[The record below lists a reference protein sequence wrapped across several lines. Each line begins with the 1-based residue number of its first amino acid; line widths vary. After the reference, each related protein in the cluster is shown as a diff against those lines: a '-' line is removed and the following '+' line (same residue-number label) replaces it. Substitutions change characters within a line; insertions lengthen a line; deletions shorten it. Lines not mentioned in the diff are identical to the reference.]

1 MSTAP
6 SCPSSTSAKRR
17 TSRTEAPAS
26 RAPLA
31 VAATVAGALAASVA
45 AALLAPP
52 IRAALVEEIVAKVN
66 NRVITASEYGERQR
80 ALETQITQAT
90 PGPELEEELREA
102 RESLLANVITEALLI
117 ERAANVFDME
127 RIRGSLIEDFRRQQ
141 NIATDA
147 DLEAGLKEQGMTR
160 RELEEQLIRMAVPN
174 EIINYDVRR
183 KISVSETEIKTWYD
197 AHRSRFE
204 TPETVTLREVVLLY
218 GRDTRNEAL
227 ERARAIAAEARGGAD
242 FKGLVAQHSEAGTR
256 ETEGILGP
264 VPVKD
269 LQVDLGAAAH
279 DLAPGAVSDPVD
291 TGRSFHILR
300 LESRVPAGM
309 RSLAEAH
316 DEVRNA
322 VREEKFRPRF
332 DNYLKRLWK
341 ENHIEVMPKYQAQLV
356 VTPLTMKPSGS

>member
-1 MSTAP
+1 M
-6 SCPSSTSAKRR
+6 
-17 TSRTEAPAS
+17 APAA
-26 RAPLA
+26 RPPRA
-31 VAATVAGALAASVA
+31 VAATVAGALATALAATVA
-45 AALLAPP
+45 AGLLAPS

-80 ALETQITQAT
+80 VMETQITQANS
-90 PGPELEEELREA
+90 GAGLEEELKEA

-127 RIRGSLIEDFRRQQ
+127 RIRGSLIEDFRKQQ

-147 DLEAGLKEQGMTR
+147 DLEVGLKEQGMTR
-160 RELEEQLIRMAVPN
+160 RELEDQLVRMAVPN

-197 AHRSRFE
+197 AHKSRFE

-218 GRDTRNEAL
+218 GRDTRDEAL
-227 ERARAIAAEARGGAD
+227 ERARAIAREARGGAD

-269 LQVDLGAAAH
+269 LQSDLAAAARG
-279 DLAPGAVSDPVD
+279 LALGAVSDPVD
-291 TGRSFHILR
+291 TGRSFHVLR
-300 LESRVPAGM
+300 LESRVPAGI
-309 RSLAEAH
+309 RSLEEAH
-316 DEVRNA
+316 AEVRNA

-341 ENHIEVMPKYQAQLV
+341 ENHIEVMPKYQSQLV
-356 VTPLTMKPSGS
+356 VTPLTVKPSGP